1 MTARL
6 GTLVVSIDKSCHPM
20 PLFVE
25 VALPVPMR
33 QAFSYKVPDSV
44 STLPKKG
51 MRVKVPFGRQQLI
64 GLVTGIS
71 DTCNLAP
78 QQIKSII
85 ELLDEEPL
93 LPDSLYKLTVWA
105 ARYYFCSLGQMLS
118 QAIPV
123 ALRKGAEISAN
134 TTTFWHLTGGGRSA
148 SLDTLKRAPAQ
159 KKVMEHLL
167 KGELTQDEITS
178 LALSKP
184 ALKALQEKA
193 WITQDERVNTVDLS
207 WRDNLELDEEPLT
220 LNPEQAIAVA
230 TLNQQTGYHCTLLEG
245 ITGSG
250 KTEVYLALL
259 ESILSKGRQALIL
272 VPEIGLTPQTISRF
286 KSRFKVQ
293 VAVIHSGLTDNQR
306 LAAWQQAKSG
316 EAAII
321 IGTRSAL
328 FTPMAFPGV
337 IILDEEHDSS
347 FKQQE
352 GVGYHARD
360 LAVMR
365 GHLEEIPVLLGTA
378 TPSLESLQNALSGRY
393 KHLELGQRAGNAEKV
408 RQGII
413 DISNQPLNTG
423 LSHALLNE
431 MRIHLDAGNQVLLFL
446 NRRGFAPALLCH
458 ECGHLHEC
466 DRCDAFFTVH
476 QSLGEIRCHH
486 CGNQYAI
493 PKQCH
498 NCGSTMLMGQGVG
511 TEQLANV
518 LEKEF
523 PKYPVVRI
531 DRDTTSRKGALEAH
545 LNAIHKGEYKILVG
559 TQMLAKGHHFPDV
572 TLVGLLDVDGALF
585 SADFRAPERFGQL
598 YTQVSGRAGRARK
611 PGTVLMQTHQAD
623 NPVLRELMHKGYG
636 EFARGQLNERKQALL
651 PPAWHMLLIRAE
663 AHQAID
669 ADNFLSQVAA
679 LLPQNEESEVIGPM
693 PAPMDKKAG
702 KYRRHLIFQ
711 TKSRNQLQAAFEHAL
726 PQIESLPLAKRCRWS
741 LDRDP
746 QDLL

>member
-1 MTARL
+1 M
-6 GTLVVSIDKSCHPM
+6 S
-20 PLFVE
+20 LFVE

-33 QAFSYKVPDSV
+33 QVFSYRVKESDNH
-44 STLPKKG
+44 LANKG
-51 MRVKVPFGRQQLI
+51 VRVKVPFGRQQLI

-71 DTCNLAP
+71 SSCDLAP
-78 QQIKSII
+78 KQIRSVIQF
-85 ELLDEEPL
+85 LDDEPL
-93 LPDSLYKLTVWA
+93 LPDSLYKLTQWA
-105 ARYYFCSLGQMLS
+105 ARYYFCSVGQMLS
-118 QAIPV
+118 QALPV
-123 ALRKGAEISAN
+123 ALRKGALVEAD
-134 TTTFWHLTGGGRSA
+134 TTRYWQLTIAGKA
-148 SLDTLKRAPAQ
+148 ADIDTLNRAPAQ
-159 KKVMEHLL
+159 RKIMLQLAKS
-167 KGELTQDEITS
+167 ELTQDE
-178 LALSKP
+178 LNALELSKP
-184 ALKALQEKA
+184 ALKALQERD
-193 WITQDERVNTVDLS
+193 WISYQDRENQIDLS
-207 WRDNLELDEEPLT
+207 WRNGLTLGEEPHR
-220 LNPEQAIAVA
+220 LNAQQAVAVA
-230 TLNQQTGYHCTLLEG
+230 TLTQQEGYHCTLLEG

-259 ESILSKGRQALIL
+259 ETILKQGKQALIL

-286 KSRFKVQ
+286 KHRFNVH
-293 VAVIHSGLTDNQR
+293 VAVIHSVLTDTQR
-306 LAAWQQAKSG
+306 LNAWRQARNG

-328 FTPMAFPGV
+328 FTPMRYPGL

-365 GHLEEIPVLLGTA
+365 GHLEQIPVLLGSA
-378 TPSLESLQNALSGRY
+378 TPSLETLQNALQGRY
-393 KHLELGQRAGNAEKV
+393 HHLELGQRAGAAQKV

-413 DISNQPLNTG
+413 DIRNQPLKNG

-493 PKQCH
+493 PRQCH
-498 NCGSTMLMGQGVG
+498 QCGSTMLMGQGVG
-511 TEQLANV
+511 TEQLAEA
-518 LEKEF
+518 LAKEF
-523 PKYPVVRI
+523 PNYPVVRI
-531 DRDTTSRKGALEAH
+531 DRDTTSRKGALETH

-611 PGTVLMQTHQAD
+611 AGTVLLQTHQSE
-623 NPVLRELMHKGYG
+623 NPILRELMHKGYG
-636 EFARGQLNERKQALL
+636 EFARAQLIERRQALL
-651 PPAWHMLLIRAE
+651 PPAWYMVLLRAE
-663 AHQAID
+663 AHRAED
-669 ADNFLSQVAA
+669 ADEFLNQVAA
-679 LLPQNEESEVIGPM
+679 LLPQNEQCEVIGPM
-693 PAPMDKKAG
+693 PAPMDRKAG
-702 KYRRHLIFQ
+702 KYRRQLMFQ
-711 TKSRNQLQAAFEHAL
+711 TKERHLLQQGFEIAL
-726 PQIESLPLAKRCRWS
+726 PQIEALPLAKRCRWS

>member
-1 MTARL
+1 
-6 GTLVVSIDKSCHPM
+6 M

-33 QAFSYKVPDSV
+33 QAFSYKVPESI
-44 STLPKKG
+44 SCLPKKG

-85 ELLDEEPL
+85 ELLDDEPL
-93 LPDSLYKLTVWA
+93 LPDSLYKLTAWA

-123 ALRKGAEISAN
+123 ALRKGAENASN
-134 TTTFWHLTGGGRSA
+134 TTDFWHLTPSGRSA

-167 KGELTQDEITS
+167 KGELTQAEISS
-178 LALSKP
+178 LNLSKS
-184 ALKALQEKA
+184 ALKALLERE
-193 WITQDERVNTVDLS
+193 WITQDERVNTIDLS
-207 WRDNLELDEEPLT
+207 WRDKLDLGEDPLT

-230 TLNQQTGYHCTLLEG
+230 MLNQQNGYHCTLLEG

-259 ESILSKGRQALIL
+259 ESILGKGKQALVL

-365 GHLEEIPVLLGTA
+365 GHLEDIPVLLGTA

-476 QSLGEIRCHH
+476 QSMGEIRCHH
-486 CGNQYAI
+486 CGNHYAI

-663 AHQAID
+663 AHLAID
-669 ADNFLSQVAA
+669 ADTFLSQVAE

-711 TKSRNQLQAAFEHAL
+711 TKSRNQLQRAFEHAL

>member
-1 MTARL
+1 
-6 GTLVVSIDKSCHPM
+6 M

-25 VALPVPMR
+25 VALPIPMR
-33 QAFSYKVPDSV
+33 QTFSYRVKETDTPMAR
-44 STLPKKG
+44 KG
-51 MRVKVPFGRQQLI
+51 VRVKVPFGRQQLI
-64 GLVTGIS
+64 GLVTSTS
-71 DTCNLAP
+71 DECNLTP
-78 QQIKSII
+78 QQIKSVI
-85 ELLDEEPL
+85 EFLDSEPL
-93 LPDSLYKLTVWA
+93 LPESLYKLTQWA
-105 ARYYFCSLGQMLS
+105 ARYYFCSVGQMLS

-123 ALRKGAEISAN
+123 ALRKGAQVSAESTRYWQVTDAGKN
-134 TTTFWHLTGGGRSA
+134 A
-148 SLDTLKRAPAQ
+148 DIETLKRAPAQ
-159 KKVMEHLL
+159 RKVMQQLTE
-167 KGELTQDEITS
+167 GELTQEE
-178 LALSKP
+178 LNALELSKT
-184 ALKALQEKA
+184 AIKALQDRG
-193 WITQDERVNTVDLS
+193 WIHYQDRDNQLDLS
-207 WRDNLELDEEPLT
+207 WRDNLSLDEEPHK

-259 ESILSKGRQALIL
+259 ETVMKQGKQALIL

-286 KSRFKVQ
+286 KHRFNVQ

-306 LAAWQQAKSG
+306 LNAWRQARAG

-328 FTPMAFPGV
+328 FTPMRYPGL

-365 GHLEEIPVLLGTA
+365 GHLEQIPVLLGSA
-378 TPSLESLQNALSGRY
+378 TPSLETLQNALSGRY
-393 KHLELGQRAGNAEKV
+393 HHLSLGERAGVAEKV
-408 RQGII
+408 RQGIV
-413 DISNQPLNTG
+413 DIRNQPLKNG

-493 PKQCH
+493 PRQCH
-498 NCGSTMLMGQGVG
+498 QCGSTMLMGQGVG
-511 TEQLANV
+511 TEQLAEA
-518 LEKEF
+518 LAKEF

-531 DRDTTSRKGALEAH
+531 DRDTTSRKGALEGH

-598 YTQVSGRAGRARK
+598 YTQVSGRAGRASK
-611 PGTVLMQTHQAD
+611 AGTVLLQTHQCD
-623 NPVLRELMHKGYG
+623 NPILRELMHKGYG
-636 EFARGQLNERKQALL
+636 EFARGQLEERKQALL
-651 PPAWHMLLIRAE
+651 PPAWHMLLLRAE
-663 AHQAID
+663 AHNAED
-669 ADNFLSQVAA
+669 ADEFLNQVAA
-679 LLPQNEESEVIGPM
+679 ILPQNDFSEVIGPM

-702 KYRRHLIFQ
+702 KFRRQLMFQ
-711 TKSRNQLQAAFEHAL
+711 TKERRQLQQSFEIAL
-726 PQIESLPLAKRCRWS
+726 PLIEALPLAKKCRWS

>member
-1 MTARL
+1 
-6 GTLVVSIDKSCHPM
+6 M

-33 QAFSYKVPDSV
+33 QTFSYQVPDHIDIA
-44 STLPKKG
+44 PQKG
-51 MRVKVPFGRQQLI
+51 MRVQVPFGRQQLI
-64 GLVTGIS
+64 GLITAVTDS
-71 DTCNLAP
+71 CSLTP
-78 QQIKSII
+78 KQIKPVISI
-85 ELLDEEPL
+85 LDDAPL
-93 LPDSLYKLTVWA
+93 LPDSLYKLTAWA

-123 ALRKGAEISAN
+123 ALRKGAEAKAATVNYWS
-134 TTTFWHLTGGGRSA
+134 LTDAGREA
-148 SLDTLKRAPAQ
+148 DVNQLNRAPAQ
-159 KKVMEHLL
+159 RKLFNALTERELEHH
-167 KGELTQDEITS
+167 EITT
-178 LALSKP
+178 LALSKA
-184 ALKALQEKA
+184 ALKALEDKD
-193 WITQDERVNTVDLS
+193 WITKKSRIGTVDLS
-207 WRDNLELDEEPLT
+207 WRTELEMTEEPHR

-230 TLNQQTGYHCTLLEG
+230 TLTQQSHYHCTLLEG
-245 ITGSG
+245 VTGSG

-259 ESILSKGRQALIL
+259 ETILKQGKQALVL
-272 VPEIGLTPQTISRF
+272 VPEIGLTPQTINRF
-286 KSRFKVQ
+286 RRRFNVK

-306 LAAWQQAKSG
+306 LDAWRYAKTG

-328 FTPMAFPGV
+328 FTPMAHPGV

-365 GHLEEIPVLLGTA
+365 GHLEDIPVLLGTA

-393 KHLELGQRAGNAEKV
+393 QHLQLGKRAGNAEKV
-408 RQGII
+408 RQGIV
-413 DISNQPLNTG
+413 DIRNQPLRSG
-423 LSHALLNE
+423 MSHALLNE
-431 MRIHLDAGNQVLLFL
+431 MRIHLDAGNQVILFL
-446 NRRGFAPALLCH
+446 NRRGFAPALICH

-476 QSLGEIRCHH
+476 QALGEIRCHH
-486 CGNQYAI
+486 CSNQYAI

-498 NCGSTMLMGQGVG
+498 QCGSTMLAGQGVG
-511 TEQLANV
+511 TEQLASF

-523 PKYPVVRI
+523 PNHPVVRI
-531 DRDTTSRKGALEAH
+531 DRDTTRNKGSLEGH

-598 YTQVSGRAGRARK
+598 YTQVSGRAGRANK
-611 PGTVLMQTHQAD
+611 PGTVLLQTHQSD
-623 NPVLRELMHKGYG
+623 NAMLRELMHKGYG
-636 EFARGQLNERKQALL
+636 EFSRNQLNERKQALL
-651 PPAWHMLLIRAE
+651 PPAWHMILIRAE
-663 AHQAID
+663 AHQASD
-669 ADNFLSQVAA
+669 ADALLSQIGA
-679 LLPQNEESEVIGPM
+679 LLPQNEECEVIGPM
-693 PAPMDKKAG
+693 PAPLDRKAG
-702 KYRRHLIFQ
+702 KYRRQLLFQ
-711 TKSRNQLQAAFEHAL
+711 TKNRNQLQQAFEQAL
-726 PQIESLPLAKRCRWS
+726 PQIEQLPLAKKCRWS

>member
-1 MTARL
+1 MS
-6 GTLVVSIDKSCHPM
+6 V
-20 PLFVE
+20 FVE
-25 VALPVPMR
+25 VALPVPLR
-33 QAFSYKVPDSV
+33 QNFSYRVKESDSPLAV
-44 STLPKKG
+44 KG
-51 MRVKVPFGRQQLI
+51 VRVKVPFGRQQLI
-64 GLVTGIS
+64 GLVTGVT
-71 DTCNLAP
+71 DTCDLAP
-78 QQIKSII
+78 QQIKSVS
-85 ELLDEEPL
+85 EFLDTEPL
-93 LPDSLYKLTVWA
+93 LPDSLYQLTQWA
-105 ARYYFCSLGQMLS
+105 ARYYFCSVGQMLS
-118 QAIPV
+118 QALPV
-123 ALRKGAEISAN
+123 ALRKGAQVSAES
-134 TTTFWHLTGGGRSA
+134 TRFWCLTSA
-148 SLDTLKRAPAQ
+148 GQAADLDTLKRAPAQ
-159 KKVMEHLL
+159 RKVMQHLL
-167 KGELTQDEITS
+167 QGELTQEE
-178 LALSKP
+178 LNALELSKP
-184 ALKALQEKA
+184 ALKALQERG
-193 WITQDERVNTVDLS
+193 WITHQDRANQLDLS
-207 WRDNLELDEEPLT
+207 WRDNLTLDEEPHK

-230 TLNQQTGYHCTLLEG
+230 TLNQQTGYHSTLLEG

-259 ESILSKGRQALIL
+259 ETVLKQGKQALIL

-286 KSRFKVQ
+286 KQRFKVQ

-306 LAAWQQAKSG
+306 LSAWRQARAG

-328 FTPMAFPGV
+328 FTPMRYPGI

-365 GHLEEIPVLLGTA
+365 GHLEKIPVLLGSA
-378 TPSLESLQNALSGRY
+378 TPSLETLQNALSGRY
-393 KHLELGQRAGNAEKV
+393 QHLSLGERAGAAEKV

-413 DISNQPLNTG
+413 DIRNQPLKNG

-493 PKQCH
+493 PRQCH
-498 NCGSTMLMGQGVG
+498 QCGSTMLMGQGVG
-511 TEQLANV
+511 TEQLAEA
-518 LEKEF
+518 LAKEF
-523 PKYPVVRI
+523 PQYPVVRI
-531 DRDTTSRKGALEAH
+531 DRDTTSRKGALEGH

-598 YTQVSGRAGRARK
+598 YTQVSGRAGRASK
-611 PGTVLMQTHQAD
+611 AGTVLLQTHQCD
-623 NPVLRELMHKGYG
+623 NPILRELMHKGYG
-636 EFARGQLNERKQALL
+636 EFARGQLEERKQALL
-651 PPAWHMLLIRAE
+651 PPAWHMLLLRAE
-663 AHQAID
+663 AHRAED
-669 ADNFLSQVAA
+669 ADEFLTQIAA
-679 LLPQNEESEVIGPM
+679 ILPQNEQCEVIGPM

-702 KYRRHLIFQ
+702 KFRRQLMFQ
-711 TKSRNQLQAAFEHAL
+711 TKERSLLQKSFEVAL
-726 PQIESLPLAKRCRWS
+726 PQIEALPLAKKCRWS

>member
-1 MTARL
+1 
-6 GTLVVSIDKSCHPM
+6 M

-33 QAFSYKVPDSV
+33 QTFSYKVPESV
-44 STLPKKG
+44 TCLPQKG

-64 GLVTGIS
+64 GLVTQTT
-71 DTCNLAP
+71 DTCNLAANK
-78 QQIKSII
+78 IKSII
-85 ELLDEEPL
+85 ELLDDEPL
-93 LPDSLYKLTVWA
+93 LPDSLYKLTAWA

-118 QAIPV
+118 QALPV
-123 ALRKGAEISAN
+123 ALRKGAEVSAD
-134 TTTFWHLTGGGRSA
+134 TTTFWSLTSAGREA
-148 SLDTLKRAPAQ
+148 SLDTLKRAHAQ
-159 KKVMEHLL
+159 KKVIEYLQ
-167 KGELTQDEITS
+167 KGEMTQDELNS
-178 LALSKP
+178 LALSKS
-184 ALKALQEKA
+184 AIKALQDKDWIEKHDR
-193 WITQDERVNTVDLS
+193 INQIDLS
-207 WRDNLELDEEPLT
+207 WRDELTLGEDPLT

-230 TLNQQTGYHCTLLEG
+230 TLNQQKGYHCTLLEG

-259 ESILSKGRQALIL
+259 ESVLKQGKQALIL

-286 KSRFKVQ
+286 KSRFNVQ

-306 LAAWQQAKSG
+306 LSAWQKAKTG

-328 FTPMAFPGV
+328 FTPMAYPGT

-352 GVGYHARD
+352 GIGYHARD

-365 GHLEEIPVLLGTA
+365 GHLEQIPVLLGTA

-413 DISNQPLNTG
+413 DISNQPLKTG
-423 LSHALLNE
+423 LSHALINE
-431 MRIHLDAGNQVLLFL
+431 IRIHLDAGNQVLLFL

-486 CGNQYAI
+486 CGNHYAI
-493 PKQCH
+493 PRQCH
-498 NCGSTMLMGQGVG
+498 SCGSTMLMGQGVG
-511 TEQLANV
+511 TEQLADA

-611 PGTVLMQTHQAD
+611 PGTVLMQTHQA
-623 NPVLRELMHKGYG
+623 NNAVLRELMHKGYG

-669 ADNFLSQVAA
+669 ADNFLSQVAE
-679 LLPQNEESEVIGPM
+679 LLPQSEVCEVIGPM

-711 TKSRNQLQAAFEHAL
+711 TKTRALLQQAFEQAQ
-726 PQIESLPLAKRCRWS
+726 PQIEALPLAKRCKWS

>member
-1 MTARL
+1 
-6 GTLVVSIDKSCHPM
+6 M

-25 VALPVPMR
+25 VALPVPLR
-33 QAFSYKVPDSV
+33 QTFSYKIPE
-44 STLPKKG
+44 TLTLTPQKG

-64 GLVTGIS
+64 GLITGTS
-71 DTCNLAP
+71 DTCNLKP
-78 QQIKSII
+78 NQIKSLIA
-85 ELLDEEPL
+85 LLDNEPL
-93 LPDSLYKLTVWA
+93 LPDPLYKLTTWA
-105 ARYYFCSLGQMLS
+105 ARYYFCSVGQMMS
-118 QAIPV
+118 QALPV
-123 ALRKGAEISAN
+123 ALRKGAEILADTRIFWRTTSAGN
-134 TTTFWHLTGGGRSA
+134 AA
-148 SLDTLKRAPAQ
+148 SLDAVKRAPAQ
-159 KKVMEHLL
+159 RKILELLQQSELSQEEVASLHL
-167 KGELTQDEITS
+167 S
-178 LALSKP
+178 PS
-184 ALKALQEKA
+184 ALKALQDKE
-193 WITQDERVNTVDLS
+193 WITKDERINKLDLS
-207 WRDNLELDEEPLT
+207 WRENLELGEDPLT

-259 ESILSKGRQALIL
+259 ESVLKKGKQALIL

-286 KSRFKVQ
+286 KSRFNVT

-306 LAAWQQAKSG
+306 LIAWRQARTG

-328 FTPMAFPGV
+328 FTPMAFPGA

-365 GHLEEIPVLLGTA
+365 GHLEKIPVLLGTA

-413 DISNQPLNTG
+413 DISGQPLKSG

-446 NRRGFAPALLCH
+446 NRRGFSPALLCH

-476 QSLGEIRCHH
+476 QSLNEIRCHH
-486 CGNQYAI
+486 CSNQYAI

-498 NCGSTMLMGQGVG
+498 NCGSTLLMGQGVG
-511 TEQLANV
+511 TEQLAAV

-531 DRDTTSRKGALEAH
+531 DRDTTSRKGALESH

-611 PGTVLMQTHQAD
+611 KGTVLMQTHQAD
-623 NPVLRELMHKGYG
+623 NAILRELMHVGYG
-636 EFARGQLNERKQALL
+636 QFARNQLSERKQALL
-651 PPAWHMLLIRAE
+651 PPAWNMLLLRAE
-663 AHQAID
+663 ANQAID
-669 ADNFLSQVAA
+669 AENFLSEVAQ
-679 LLPQNEESEVIGPM
+679 LLPQDEECEVIGPM

-702 KYRRHLIFQ
+702 KYRRHLMFQ
-711 TKSRNQLQAAFEHAL
+711 TLSRQRLQQAFESAL
-726 PQIESLPLAKRCRWS
+726 PHIEALPSAKRCRWS
-741 LDRDP
+741 IDRDP

>member
-1 MTARL
+1 
-6 GTLVVSIDKSCHPM
+6 M

-33 QAFSYKVPDSV
+33 QTFSYNVPESV
-44 STLPKKG
+44 TPVPKKG

-64 GLVTGIS
+64 GLVIRTS
-71 DTCNLAP
+71 ETCNLAP
-78 QQIKSII
+78 NQIKSIL
-85 ELLDEEPL
+85 ELLDDEPL
-93 LPDSLYKLTVWA
+93 LPDSLYKLTAWA

-118 QAIPV
+118 QALPV
-123 ALRKGAEISAN
+123 ALRKGAAVSAD
-134 TTTFWHLTGGGRSA
+134 TTTFWSVTDAGNAA

-159 KKVMEHLL
+159 KKVMEALL
-167 KGELTQDEITS
+167 EAEMTQEELTS

-184 ALKALQEKA
+184 AMKALQDKG
-193 WITQDERVNTVDLS
+193 WIAKDERTNQIDLS
-207 WRDNLELDEEPLT
+207 WRDNLELGEEPLT
-220 LNPEQAIAVA
+220 LNPEQAVAVA
-230 TLNQQTGYHCTLLEG
+230 TLNQQSGYHCTLLEG

-259 ESILSKGRQALIL
+259 ESVLKQGKQALIL

-286 KSRFKVQ
+286 KSRFKVK

-306 LAAWQQAKSG
+306 LTAWRQAKTG

-328 FTPMAFPGV
+328 FTPMAYPGT

-365 GHLEEIPVLLGTA
+365 GHLEKIPVLLGSA

-393 KHLELGQRAGNAEKV
+393 KHLELSQRAGNAEKV

-413 DISNQPLNTG
+413 DISNQPLKTG
-423 LSHALLNE
+423 MSHALLNE

-486 CGNQYAI
+486 CGNHYAI
-493 PKQCH
+493 PRQCH
-498 NCGSTMLMGQGVG
+498 ECGSTMLMGQGVG
-511 TEQLANV
+511 TEQLAEA
-518 LEKEF
+518 LAKEF

-611 PGTVLMQTHQAD
+611 PGTVLMQTHQA
-623 NPVLRELMHKGYG
+623 NNAILRELMHKGYG
-636 EFARGQLNERKQALL
+636 EFARAQLNERKQALL

-669 ADNFLSQVAA
+669 ADNFLSQVAQF
-679 LLPQNEESEVIGPM
+679 LPQNDEAEVIGPM

-702 KYRRHLIFQ
+702 KFRRHLIFQ
-711 TKSRNQLQAAFEHAL
+711 TKSRSQLQQAFEHAL
-726 PQIESLPLAKRCRWS
+726 PQIEALPLAKRCKWS

>member
-1 MTARL
+1 
-6 GTLVVSIDKSCHPM
+6 M

-33 QAFSYKVPDSV
+33 QTFSYQVPEHIV
-44 STLPKKG
+44 IVPQKG
-51 MRVKVPFGRQQLI
+51 MRVQVPFGRQQLI
-64 GLVTGIS
+64 GLITAIT
-71 DTCNLAP
+71 DTCNLTP
-78 QQIKSII
+78 KQIKPIVSI
-85 ELLDEEPL
+85 LDDAPL
-93 LPDSLYKLTVWA
+93 LPDSLYKLTAWA

-123 ALRKGAEISAN
+123 ALRKGAESKAA
-134 TTTFWHLTGGGRSA
+134 TATYWTLTDAGRA
-148 SLDTLKRAPAQ
+148 ADVNQLNRAPAQ
-159 KKVMEHLL
+159 RKLFNALAERDLEQH
-167 KGELTQDEITS
+167 EITA
-178 LALSKP
+178 LELSKA
-184 ALKALQEKA
+184 ALKALDDKG
-193 WITQDERVNTVDLS
+193 WITKNSRVVSVDLS
-207 WRDNLELDEEPLT
+207 WRTQLEMTEEPHR

-230 TLNQQTGYHCTLLEG
+230 TLTLQSGYHCTLLEG
-245 ITGSG
+245 VTGSG

-259 ESILSKGRQALIL
+259 ETILKQGKQALVL

-286 KSRFKVQ
+286 RHRFNVKVS
-293 VAVIHSGLTDNQR
+293 VIHSGLTDNQR
-306 LAAWQQAKSG
+306 LDAWRHAKTG

-328 FTPMAFPGV
+328 FTPMAYPGV

-365 GHLEEIPVLLGTA
+365 GHLEDIPVLLGTA
-378 TPSLESLQNALSGRY
+378 TPSLETLQNALSGRY
-393 KHLELGQRAGNAEKV
+393 EHLQLGQRAGNAEKV
-408 RQGII
+408 RQGIV
-413 DISNQPLNTG
+413 DIRNQPLRTG
-423 LSHALLNE
+423 MSHALLNE
-431 MRIHLDAGNQVLLFL
+431 MRIHLDAGNQVILFL
-446 NRRGFAPALLCH
+446 NRRGFAPALICH

-476 QSLGEIRCHH
+476 QALGEIRCHH
-486 CGNQYAI
+486 CSNQYAI

-498 NCGSTMLMGQGVG
+498 QCGSTMLAGQGVG
-511 TEQLANV
+511 TEQLASF

-523 PKYPVVRI
+523 PNHPVVRI
-531 DRDTTSRKGALEAH
+531 DRDTTRNKGSLEAH

-598 YTQVSGRAGRARK
+598 YTQVSGRAGRASK
-611 PGTVLMQTHQAD
+611 PGTVLLQTHQSD
-623 NPVLRELMHKGYG
+623 NTMLRELMHKGYG
-636 EFARGQLNERKQALL
+636 EFARNQLNERKQALL
-651 PPAWHMLLIRAE
+651 PPAWHMILIRAE
-663 AHQAID
+663 AHLAAD
-669 ADNFLSQVAA
+669 ADALLSQIGA
-679 LLPQNEESEVIGPM
+679 LLPQNEECEVIGPM
-693 PAPMDKKAG
+693 PAPLDRKAG
-702 KYRRHLIFQ
+702 KYRRQLLFQ
-711 TKSRNQLQAAFEHAL
+711 TKNRNQLQQAFEQAL
-726 PQIESLPLAKRCRWS
+726 PQIEQLPLAKKCRWS